1 MVKKISAAAAILI
14 LVNLFGM
21 VTVFA
26 QSDQLLSDS
35 GLVYYY
41 KNQFQQ
47 ALKEFESALKVNP
60 KNPEIY
66 YNIARAQN
74 QLNNPKAAEEAL
86 KKAIELKP
94 NYAVAKNMLKKI
106 QADLSKQDKSSVST
120 FSKKLKVQIPSEL
133 SYPYDDFT
141 EGFYAYYSGDM
152 SGSREKF
159 DEDIKNKSKEVQAR
173 MDQGII
179 YYHMRNFD
187 EAANYFKK
195 VLEKDLQNANALF
208 NLGLAYEQSAQPDLA
223 ISMYEKAYSVN
234 PALTQ
239 AKERLKMVKDNV
251 LMNQMNLAD
260 SYFNKSDWKKAV
272 EAYEKAK
279 TYALKNS
286 VEYSKADSNMRVA
299 KLEIEKKG
307 EQRSQINKGF
317 LARNVE
323 FIDADANPG
332 RYTGNIVTWK
342 GRIYK
347 IEKSG
352 YITDFLVVY
361 LPSFRSDLDSTE
373 YSKDLIFVV
382 RFEKPFRQHELLRE
396 ESDITIVGKISGS
409 EQLKNAFKYNNYT
422 DKLILEPLKMTVTNR
437 SYSGEYVWESTEN

>member
-1 MVKKISAAAAILI
+1 
-14 LVNLFGM
+14 
-21 VTVFA
+21 
-26 QSDQLLSDS
+26 
-35 GLVYYY
+35 
-41 KNQFQQ
+41 
-47 ALKEFESALKVNP
+47 
-60 KNPEIY
+60 
-66 YNIARAQN
+66 
-74 QLNNPKAAEEAL
+74 
-86 KKAIELKP
+86 
-94 NYAVAKNMLKKI
+94 
-106 QADLSKQDKSSVST
+106 
-120 FSKKLKVQIPSEL
+120 
-133 SYPYDDFT
+133 
-141 EGFYAYYSGDM
+141 
-152 SGSREKF
+152 
-159 DEDIKNKSKEVQAR
+159 
-173 MDQGII
+173 
-179 YYHMRNFD
+179 
-187 EAANYFKK
+187 
-195 VLEKDLQNANALF
+195 
-208 NLGLAYEQSAQPDLA
+208 
-223 ISMYEKAYSVN
+223 
-234 PALTQ
+234 
-239 AKERLKMVKDNV
+239 
-251 LMNQMNLAD
+251 
-260 SYFNKSDWKKAV
+260 
-272 EAYEKAK
+272 
-279 TYALKNS
+279 
-286 VEYSKADSNMRVA
+286 A

>member
-1 MVKKISAAAAILI
+1 MVKKISAAAVILI
-14 LVNLFGM
+14 LVNLFGI

-120 FSKKLKVQIPSEL
+120 FSKKLKIQIPSEL

-159 DEDIKNKSKEVQAR
+159 DEDIKNKAKEVQAR
-173 MDQGII
+173 IDQGII

-187 EAANYFKK
+187 EAVNYFKK
-195 VLEKDLQNANALF
+195 ALEKDLQNSHALF
-208 NLGLAYEQSAQPDLA
+208 NLGLAYEQSAQSDLA

-234 PALTQ
+234 PSLSQ
-239 AKERLKMVKDNV
+239 AKERLKMVKENV

-260 SYFNKSDWKKAV
+260 SFFNKSDWKKAV

-286 VEYSKADSNMRVA
+286 AEYSKADSNMRVA

-323 FIDADANPG
+323 FLDADANPG

>member
-1 MVKKISAAAAILI
+1 MVKKISAAAVILI
-14 LVNLFGM
+14 LVNLFGI
-21 VTVFA
+21 VTAFA

-120 FSKKLKVQIPSEL
+120 FSKKLKIQIPSEL

-159 DEDIKNKSKEVQAR
+159 DEDIKNKAKEVQAR
-173 MDQGII
+173 IDQGII

-187 EAANYFKK
+187 EAVNYFKK
-195 VLEKDLQNANALF
+195 ALEKDLQNSHALF
-208 NLGLAYEQSAQPDLA
+208 NLGLAYEQSAQSDLA

-234 PALTQ
+234 PSLSQ
-239 AKERLKMVKDNV
+239 AKERLKMVKENV

-260 SYFNKSDWKKAV
+260 SFFNKSDWKKAV

-286 VEYSKADSNMRVA
+286 AEYSKADSNMRVA

-323 FIDADANPG
+323 FLDADANPG

>member
-195 VLEKDLQNANALF
+195 ALEKDLQNANALF

>member
-195 VLEKDLQNANALF
+195 ALEKDLQNANALF

-286 VEYSKADSNMRVA
+286 VEYSKADSNMR
-299 KLEIEKKG
+299 
-307 EQRSQINKGF
+307 
-317 LARNVE
+317 
-323 FIDADANPG
+323 
-332 RYTGNIVTWK
+332 
-342 GRIYK
+342 
-347 IEKSG
+347 
-352 YITDFLVVY
+352 
-361 LPSFRSDLDSTE
+361 
-373 YSKDLIFVV
+373 
-382 RFEKPFRQHELLRE
+382 
-396 ESDITIVGKISGS
+396 
-409 EQLKNAFKYNNYT
+409 
-422 DKLILEPLKMTVTNR
+422 
-437 SYSGEYVWESTEN
+437 